1 MIRRPPRDSRILS
14 VPDSAVRRTFST
26 ELVTLVGVTIAYDR
40 PGRLTD
46 LDGVPPEAIGAL
58 DIDPVAI
65 CTPVQGL
72 VIQPTDPGARD
83 LPEDRQADNQVRP
96 AADLVARLYE
106 LAPTPITEPRE
117 PHERVVGTCRHFA
130 VLACSL
136 LRHRG
141 VSARVRCGFATYFV
155 KNRAVDH
162 WIVEHRDLASG
173 RWIRLDPEILGQE
186 VVEHPEDLAQGH
198 FLSGVEAW
206 IAFQRGEINAD
217 RFGVFGTENW
227 GPAEI
232 RGNLVKDLASLNKV
246 EMLPWDEWGRMTEAY
261 EGTTGPDYDS
271 LLDDV
276 AAICAADDTA
286 AIAAIYEH
294 PDLTVPDSLFR

>member
-1 MIRRPPRDSRILS
+1 M
-14 VPDSAVRRTFST
+14 
-26 ELVTLVGVTIAYDR
+26 VTLISVTIAYDR

-46 LDGVPPEAIGAL
+46 LEGVHSAAIGVL
-58 DIDPVAI
+58 DTDPVAI

-83 LPEDRQADNQVRP
+83 LPEDRQAENQVRP

-106 LAPTPITEPRE
+106 LAPQPITGPRE
-117 PHERVVGTCRHFA
+117 PHQRVVGTCRHFA

-136 LRHRG
+136 LRYRG

-162 WIVEHRDLASG
+162 WIVEYRDHDGG

-186 VVEHPEDLAQGH
+186 VVEHPEDLAQGQ
-198 FLSGVEAW
+198 FLTGAEAW
-206 IAFQRGEINAD
+206 IAFRRGEIDAD
-217 RFGVFGTENW
+217 RFGVYGTENW

-261 EGTTGPDYDS
+261 EGATGPDYDS

-276 AAICAADDTA
+276 AAVCAADDTA

-294 PDLTVPDSLFR
+294 PDLTVPEPLIR